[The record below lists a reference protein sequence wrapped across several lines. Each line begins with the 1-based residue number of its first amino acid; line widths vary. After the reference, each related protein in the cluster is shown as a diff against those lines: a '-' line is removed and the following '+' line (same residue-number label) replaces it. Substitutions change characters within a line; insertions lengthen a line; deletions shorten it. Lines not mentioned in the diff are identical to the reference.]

1 MTTTTS
7 RTAPVACG
15 ELAPDV
21 MLAAAH
27 GDGTVS
33 LADYR
38 GRSPVLLALFR
49 GLY

>member
-1 MTTTTS
+1 MTKTEA
-7 RTAPVACG
+7 RPP
-15 ELAPDV
+15 LAPGEPAPHFV
-21 MLAAAH
+21 LPSGH
-27 GDGTVS
+27 GEGTVS